1 MADVT
6 VLRHDEMESARSGGF
21 VMAAKSLGV
30 TAFGMNVIKMPA
42 GYDGYPMHDHASD
55 GQEEVYVV
63 ARGSAV
69 LEADGETWELTPGS
83 YARVAAGQAR
93 RVTPGED
100 GVVMTVI
107 GGVPGQAFEP
117 RWTT

>member
-6 VLRHDEMESARSGGF
+6 VLRHDEMESAMHGGF
-21 VMAAKSLGV
+21 VLAAKSLGV
-30 TAFGMNVIKMPA
+30 TSFGMNVIKMPA
-42 GYDGYPMHDHASD
+42 GYDGYPLHDHAGD

-63 ARGSAV
+63 ARGSAT
-69 LEADGETWELTPGS
+69 LEADGETWELTPGT
-83 YARVAAGQAR
+83 YARVAAGQQR
-93 RVTPGED
+93 KVTPGDD

-117 RWTT
+117 RWAS